1 MPSKL
6 NELSEPFE
14 IEIEKMVYGGEGLGR
29 REGQVILTPFVLSG
43 ETARAA
49 PERAQSNVLR
59 ARLLEVLTASP
70 DRVSAPCVYF
80 GKCGGCHYQ
89 HATYERQLQVKRA
102 ILIETLQRVGKIA
115 PPETFDVVSAE
126 PWGYRNRVQLHVQ
139 DRKIGYV
146 QARSH
151 KLCAIDHCPIGS
163 PAINTG
169 IQTLTRM
176 IRDRRWPKFIGALE
190 LFTNETEM
198 QLNVLETAQP
208 VARRF
213 FEWCAEEI
221 PALVPGAL
229 EYGEYRVSRGSFFQ
243 VNRFLLQQMI
253 DVSLPALS
261 PGAEGKTA
269 LDLYAGV
276 GLFSLPL
283 ARRFAQVTAVES
295 GSGAVRDLQF
305 NAERAGVAVH
315 AETSS
320 VDAYLSNLESAPDFV
335 LADPP
340 RAGLGKHV
348 VARLAQLKPR
358 EITVVACDPA
368 TLARDLAALITA
380 GYDFEQLTLIDL
392 FPQTFH
398 IEAIAKLRLPGAA

>member
-1 MPSKL
+1 MPSTL
-6 NELSEPFE
+6 NEPFE

-29 REGQVILTPFVLSG
+29 REGQVVLTPFVLPG
-43 ETARAA
+43 ETVRAA
-49 PERAQSNVLR
+49 PERAQSGVLR
-59 ARLLEVLTASP
+59 AKLLEVLTASP
-70 DRVSAPCVYF
+70 DRVSAPCPYF

-89 HATYERQLQVKRA
+89 HATYERQVQIKRA
-102 ILIETLQRVGKIA
+102 ILVETLQRVGKIA
-115 PPETFDVVSAE
+115 APEKFDVVSAE
-126 PWGYRNRVQLHVQ
+126 PWGYRNRVQLHIQ
-139 DRKIGYV
+139 DGRIGYV

-151 KLCAIDHCPIGS
+151 KLCAIGHCPIGS

-169 IQTLTRM
+169 IQALARM

-213 FEWCAEEI
+213 FDWCAEEI
-221 PALVPGAL
+221 PPLVPGAL
-229 EYGEYRVSRGSFFQ
+229 EYGEYRVSRQSFFQ
-243 VNRFLLQQMI
+243 VNRFLMQQTI
-253 DVSLPALS
+253 EVSLQ
-261 PGAEGKTA
+261 GAEGKTA

-283 ARRFAQVTAVES
+283 ARRFTEVTAVES

-305 NAERAGVAVH
+305 NAERAGVAIH
-315 AETSS
+315 AETST

-340 RAGLGKHV
+340 RAGLGKRV
-348 VARLAQLKPR
+348 VNRLAQLKPR
-358 EITVVACDPA
+358 EITIVACDPA
-368 TLARDLAALITA
+368 TLARDVAALIAA
-380 GYDFEQLTLIDL
+380 GYSFEQLTLIDL

-398 IEAIAKLRLPGAA
+398 IEAIAKLRLMS